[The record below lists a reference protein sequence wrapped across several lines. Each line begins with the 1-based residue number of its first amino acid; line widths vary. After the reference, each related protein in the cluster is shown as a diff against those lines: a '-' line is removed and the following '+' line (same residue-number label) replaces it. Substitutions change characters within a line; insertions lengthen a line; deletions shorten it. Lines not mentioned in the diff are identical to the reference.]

1 MEAVMNKIKLSND
14 TLSILKN
21 YSQIN
26 SNLLIKEGNQI
37 TTLSPAKNIV
47 SIAKVSEWFP
57 VEFGVWDLSK
67 LLGTISLFDNAEF
80 EFNEKS
86 MNIIGSGGAKVSYYY
101 SEPRLLT
108 VLEKE
113 VKVPESVVSFT
124 LTEDIFNSIQKAAAI
139 MQLPD
144 LCIRSTDEG
153 NIEMVVLDKKSPT
166 SNSYNVEVGESD
178 TDSDFCFYLKMEN
191 LKLLSGNYEVEV
203 CKSVVSKFTH
213 TKKDI
218 IYYIALESDSKYG
231 G

>member
-1 MEAVMNKIKLSND
+1 MNKIKLSDD

-21 YSQIN
+21 YSHIN

-47 SIAKVSEWFP
+47 SVANVSENFP

-67 LLGTISLFDNAEF
+67 LLGTISLFEDAEF

-108 VLEKE
+108 VLERE
-113 VKVPESVVSFT
+113 VKVPETVVSFT
-124 LTEDIFNSIQKAAAI
+124 LTEDVFNAIQKAAAVL
-139 MQLPD
+139 QLPD
-144 LCIRSTDEG
+144 LCIRSTDDG
-153 NIEMVVLDKKSPT
+153 TIELVVTEKKTPT
-166 SNSYNVEVGESD
+166 SNTYSIEVG
-178 TDSDFCFYLKMEN
+178 TNDSGTNFCFYLKIEN
-191 LKLLSGNYEVEV
+191 LKLLAGDYDVDV

-213 TKKDI
+213 RSKDI
-218 IYYIALESDSKYG
+218 LYYIALESDSNYDG
-231 G
+231 

>member
-1 MEAVMNKIKLSND
+1 MNKIKLSED

-47 SIAKVSEWFP
+47 SVANVSETFP

-108 VLEKE
+108 VLERD
-113 VKVPESVVSFT
+113 VKVPETVVTFT
-124 LTEDIFNSIQKAAAI
+124 LTEDVFGAVQKAAAVL
-139 MQLPD
+139 QLPD
-144 LCIRSTDEG
+144 LCIRSTSDG
-153 NIEMVVLDKKSPT
+153 NIELLVMDKKTPT
-166 SNSYNVEVGESD
+166 SNTYSIEVGENDS
-178 TDSDFCFYLKMEN
+178 DSDFCFYLKIEN
-191 LKLLSGNYEVEV
+191 LKLLSGDYEVDV

-213 TKKDI
+213 TSKDI
-218 IYYIALESDSKYG
+218 LYYIALESDSTYEG
-231 G
+231 